1 MAVSCPSIE
10 NSDPP
15 TVEIMARIGFAN
27 VLLSGLLCLG
37 VRHRS
42 DRQREQQT
50 TRRGTFVLLHFDPGE
65 AFQFDWSEDFPV
77 LGCERTKLQMAH
89 TKLSNSRA
97 LLL

>member
-1 MAVSCPSIE
+1 M
-10 NSDPP
+10 
-15 TVEIMARIGFAN
+15 
-27 VLLSGLLCLG
+27 
-37 VRHRS
+37 
-42 DRQREQQT
+42 
-50 TRRGTFVLLHFDPGE
+50 LLHFDPGE